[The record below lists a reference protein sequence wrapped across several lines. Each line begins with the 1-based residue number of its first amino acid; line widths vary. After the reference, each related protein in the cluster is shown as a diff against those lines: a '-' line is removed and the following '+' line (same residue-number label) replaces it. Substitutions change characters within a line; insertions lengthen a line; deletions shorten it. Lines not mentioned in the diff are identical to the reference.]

1 MKRIFLACISF
12 ATFGLTAPVQAIP
25 AVTGD
30 LILGFRAS
38 DAPGSNVNLE
48 INLGPAANFVNM
60 AAGST
65 SVLTGLAVADL
76 VEVYGANW
84 NSRADLSWGIVGTTG
99 TDTVGTAPP
108 RTIWASAPQTT
119 PGTKSE
125 PWPVSGAGG
134 LQNASNTVATMYS
147 GPTGSLVNFPATSNS
162 ATGAKVNATLAG
174 SWTIQEDQTAGVS
187 FRRFNPTVRM
197 SANAFPTAG
206 SAYDGTG
213 YSVLDL
219 WEIRPG
225 TSGDPGTHV
234 GGFGLN
240 SAGKLVFSKDVTKFA
255 SGTTGPVELGIP
267 TIVRNAGGTITV
279 GLTGAPDGSYIL
291 QRSPSMADGS
301 WVDLLTPQSPASG
314 TLSFTD
320 NSPLPLRG
328 FYRIKKSA

>member
-12 ATFGLTAPVQAIP
+12 ATFGLTASVQAIP
-25 AVTGD
+25 AATGD

-38 DAPGSNVNLE
+38 GAPGSDTNLE
-48 INLGPAANFVNM
+48 INLGPAANFANA

-65 SVLTGLAVADL
+65 SVLTGLAASDL
-76 VEVYGANW
+76 VAVYGANW
-84 NSRADLSWGIVGTTG
+84 NTRADLSWGIVGTTG
-99 TDTVGTAPP
+99 TDTVGTAPA
-108 RTIWASAPQTT
+108 RTIWASSPQVT

-125 PWPVSGAGG
+125 PWPVSSAGG
-134 LQNASNTVATMYS
+134 LQNASNAIATMYS
-147 GPTGSLVNFPATSNS
+147 GPTGSLVNFPATPNS
-162 ATGAKVNATLAG
+162 PAAAKVNSSLGG
-174 SWTIQEDQTAGVS
+174 SWSVQDDLTAGVS
-187 FRRFNPTVRM
+187 FRRFNPTVRI
-197 SANAFPTAG
+197 SGNAFPAAG

-240 SAGKLVFSKDVTKFA
+240 SAGKLVFSKDVTKFG
-255 SGTTGPVELGIP
+255 SGTTGPVELGVP
-267 TIVRNAGGTITV
+267 TIVRNAGGTVTV

-328 FYRIKKSA
+328 FYRIKKNA